1 MSAET
6 GTRRAAPPTGS
17 GPVGVVGPVLA
28 VLLVALGALLVR
40 EALVTGGVVGGS
52 TWLPPAAG
60 ALDGTAPGGAAIAV
74 GVVAALLGLWLVVVA
89 LRRRTR
95 RTLAVG
101 AMSYLS
107 ARDVARLAAGA
118 ARDVDGVLDVSAEAT
133 RKRVLVRG
141 RATSRDGVEE
151 PVRAAVAHQLSA
163 LTTPPAIVVRLR
175 PEDDEG
181 GAR

>member
-1 MSAET
+1 
-6 GTRRAAPPTGS
+6 
-17 GPVGVVGPVLA
+17 VGPVLA

-40 EALVTGGVVGGS
+40 EALVAGGVVGGS
-52 TWLPPAAG
+52 AWLPPAAD
-60 ALDGTAPGGAAIAV
+60 ALDGTAPGAAAV
-74 GVVAALLGLWLVVVA
+74 VAGVVAALVGLWLVVVA

-101 AMSYLS
+101 TSSYLGV
-107 ARDVARLAAGA
+107 RDVARLAAGA
-118 ARDVDGVLDVSAEAT
+118 ARDVDGVLDASADAT
-133 RKRVLVRG
+133 RRRVVVRG

-163 LTTPPAIVVRLR
+163 LTTPPTIVVRLR
-175 PEDDEG
+175 SEDEG